1 MSVEA
6 AEAAL
11 ERDFPNTPANVLH
24 EDSAQDSH
32 RKVVN

>member
-6 AEAAL
+6 AVAAL
-11 ERDFPNTPANVLH
+11 ERDFPHTPATVLRD
-24 EDSAQDSH
+24 DSAQASH

>member
-1 MSVEA
+1 MSIEA

-11 ERDFPNTPANVLH
+11 ERDFPNIPATVLR